1 MNTRIMMVAAAM
13 FCSITMFAQ
22 QMTVTAD
29 KTTFGIRAGV
39 NFQNIN
45 GKSENDDKLENDLS
59 TGFHAGVNAEIP
71 VGTGTYI
78 QPGVLYTMK
87 GAKNFEYNANGT
99 VDKVKLSYIDI
110 PINFLYKPVLGT
122 GNMVLGFGPYVGF
135 GIGGKIENGNNERDV
150 EFTDSRTIS
159 EGYKFKRVDAGANFL
174 AGYEFSNKLSFQLNA
189 QLGLIDINPKISGLS
204 GDDTNWRNTGWGISL
219 GYRF

>member
-1 MNTRIMMVAAAM
+1 MNTRIMMLAAAM
-13 FCSITMFAQ
+13 VCSLTMYAQ

-45 GKSENDDKLENDLS
+45 GKDANDDDLENDLM

-78 QPGVLYTMK
+78 QPGVLYTLK
-87 GAKNFEYNANGT
+87 GAKFNNSDN
-99 VDKVKLSYIDI
+99 KIKLSYIDI
-110 PINFLYKPVLGT
+110 PVNFLYKPVLGT
-122 GNMVLGFGPYVGF
+122 GNMLLGFGPYVGF
-135 GIGGKIENGNNERDV
+135 GIGGKVDVGNAEVDV
-150 EFTDSRTIS
+150 EFGNSRS
-159 EGYKFKRVDAGANFL
+159 ALEFNKFKRVDAGANFL
-174 AGYEFSNKLSFQLNA
+174 AGYEFANRLSFQLNA
-189 QLGLIDINPKISGLS
+189 QLGLIDINPEISGLS

>member
-1 MNTRIMMVAAAM
+1 MNTKIILLAATTL
-13 FCSITMFAQ
+13 FSLHSFAQ
-22 QMTVTAD
+22 EMTVTAN

-45 GKSENDDKLENDLS
+45 GKNESDDKLENDLS

-87 GAKNFEYNANGT
+87 GAKKFEYRDNST

-110 PINFLYKPVLGT
+110 PINFIYKPVLGT

-135 GIGGKIENGNNERDV
+135 GIGGKVENGSSEVDI
-150 EFTDSRTIS
+150 EFTDSRAVS
-159 EGYKFKRVDAGANFL
+159 DAYKFKRVDAGANFL

-189 QLGLIDINPKISGLS
+189 QLGLVDINPEISGQS
-204 GDDTNWRNTGWGISL
+204 DDQTNWRNTGWGISL

>member
-1 MNTRIMMVAAAM
+1 MNTRIILLAAVM
-13 FCSITMFAQ
+13 FLSTAIFAQ
-22 QMTVTAD
+22 QMTVTAN

-45 GKSENDDKLENDLS
+45 GKDASDDKLQNDLKA
-59 TGFHAGVNAEIP
+59 GFHAGVNAEIP

-78 QPGVLYTMK
+78 QPGVLFTQK
-87 GAKNFEYNANGT
+87 GTKWENSET
-99 VDKVKLSYIDI
+99 KTKLSYIDI
-110 PINFLYKPVLGT
+110 PVNLIYKPVLGT

-135 GIGGKIENGNNERDV
+135 GIGGKVGNNNEVDV
-150 EFTDSRTIS
+150 EFTDKRTAT
-159 EGYKFKRVDAGANFL
+159 EFNKYKRMDAGANFL

-189 QLGLIDINPKISGLS
+189 QLGLVDINPEISNVS
-204 GDDTNWRNTGWGISL
+204 SDKTNWRNTGWGISL